1 MATAIFTLGV
11 TLGSLWQIAEWTTG
25 QVFSITVIF
34 GLTDAITDLIA
45 NSVGAL
51 LAAFVVF
58 AIHRRAKRPA

>member
-1 MATAIFTLGV
+1 
-11 TLGSLWQIAEWTTG
+11 LWQIAEWTTG

-34 GLTDAITDLIA
+34 GLSGAITDLIA